1 MPDLCRSAN
10 DDVAPRLAGLTMGD
24 AGDSRT
30 NGHGASIQ
38 RGPGIEVSWCTCV
51 VSQRMQRYF
60 DDELP
65 STEVDKRQDIENV
78 LVQMKAAP
86 ALGKRFLLLRIPRST
101 WTRWSERGR
110 AHICGAT

>member
-1 MPDLCRSAN
+1 
-10 DDVAPRLAGLTMGD
+10 VGD
-24 AGDSRT
+24 AGDSRA

-38 RGPGIEVSWCTCV
+38 RVPGIEVSWCTCV

-78 LVQMKAAP
+78 LDQMKAAP
-86 ALGKRFLLLRIPRST
+86 ALGKRFLLLRTPRST
-101 WTRWSERGR
+101 RTSPTIGTLVVTLSPEDVVIKPKALEKR
-110 AHICGAT
+110 AGEAN